1 MRIVRCAEER
11 TVRIGFTSSTAADAS
26 LAATLKGKAGVVEL
40 FAPTKNRPVWVGLG
54 SAFGF
59 YYDTVKLDIYDGIRR
74 IQTGHIH

>member
-1 MRIVRCAEER
+1 MH
-11 TVRIGFTSSTAADAS
+11 TSSIAADAS
-26 LAATLKGKAGVVEL
+26 LTAAVPLPLKGRHRGVVGL
-40 FAPTKNRPVWVGLG
+40 FAPTKNRPVWIGLG